1 MSKIEGPQVM
11 AAIVTLGV
19 LAIVVAFVA
28 PTSIQTVIGSVVTGI
43 VALGMKL
50 LDKNGSNEGNGKNA

>member
-11 AAIVTLGV
+11 AAI
-19 LAIVVAFVA
+19 LAVAAIAVVVAFVA
-28 PTSIQTVIGSVVTGI
+28 PDFLDKIADAAIVGI

-50 LDKNGSNEGNGKNA
+50 LDKNGDK

>member
-11 AAIVTLGV
+11 AAILT
-19 LAIVVAFVA
+19 LAIIAIVIAFVA
-28 PTSIQTVIGSVVTGI
+28 PTAIDKIIGSVITGI

-50 LDKNGSNEGNGKNA
+50 LEKNGT